1 MRHSSIKF
9 NVTELFAFASQ
20 PGSGFSKGTVSC
32 DFYFFFKNPTCPPS
46 LMPSRT
52 ERVLAAAEIIPSI
65 CVPHGCCAGA
75 LSSLCLAC
83 LGAGLSLAAPA
94 DGGCFPWLLALWVY
108 LFFQGRLG
116 GKRRITGCWGFFFL
130 IALEETV
137 SPLARRAAHGS
148 GSSIYSLRAGRGMFP
163 SPVRGLGL
171 WPVCHDTLKI
181 AL

>member
-1 MRHSSIKF
+1 M
-9 NVTELFAFASQ
+9 L
-20 PGSGFSKGTVSC
+20 
-32 DFYFFFKNPTCPPS
+32 
-46 LMPSRT
+46 
-52 ERVLAAAEIIPSI
+52 
-65 CVPHGCCAGA
+65 
-75 LSSLCLAC
+75 
-83 LGAGLSLAAPA
+83 
-94 DGGCFPWLLALWVY
+94 
-108 LFFQGRLG
+108 
-116 GKRRITGCWGFFFL
+116 GFFFL